1 MQSINGKSCERNRM
15 VKKLREKKEIERV
28 STVHIL
34 NEHIRPRSLAIFRQ
48 ILRTYMM
55 AKQMCMRARVSHATR
70 IRHCR
75 VSRAIIHHLY

>member
-1 MQSINGKSCERNRM
+1 M
-15 VKKLREKKEIERV
+15 VKAVNATEWLKNCVKKKIERV
-28 STVHIL
+28 STVRIL